1 MPSHNPGPLRN
12 RPACRPRWRCAIFLL
27 ALEGPSHADRA
38 EVLLVLDHDVLIIG
52 AGLAGM
58 RAALAARENGVDV
71 AVLTKVHPV
80 RSHSNAAQ
88 GGINAALTD
97 RGDDWSDHAF
107 DTIKGSDYLGDQ
119 DAIELMCR
127 EAGDEIIAMEHMGV
141 IFSRDDTGRLGTRA
155 FGGQRQ
161 ARTFFVSDFT
171 GQALLHVLYEQ
182 VMKAGVRVYEEWF
195 ALSLIVEDGQCR
207 GAVVMEIRTG
217 EIHVVRAKAVVMAS
231 GGLGRVFEP
240 STNALICTGDGMA
253 LAYRA
258 GASLMDME
266 MVQYHPTTLKGS
278 GVLITEGAR
287 GEGAHLLNSEGQR
300 FMERYAPNMMEL
312 ASRDVVSR
320 AEQTEINE
328 GRGIDGGVLLDCRHL
343 GEQVIREK
351 LSQIRDI
358 ARDFA
363 SVDIMTEPIPIRPGM
378 HYQMGGVKTDVNGE
392 TPVPGLYAAG
402 ECACVSVHG
411 GNRLGANS
419 LLDTLV
425 FGRRSGEHA
434 SDRAKRDG
442 HTAITDSAAEDDRR
456 YIQQLLD
463 NDGDGEMFGKIRLDL
478 GQTMNENLAVFRDQQ
493 GMEASLAAVRE
504 LKERFTRVSVPDKG
518 KTFNTN
524 LIFTLELGFMLDC
537 AETIALSALERKE
550 SRGAHTRTDMPDR
563 DDENWLRHIL
573 VGQSSD
579 GPQIDFAPVAVTN
592 WQPEV
597 RSY

>member
-1 MPSHNPGPLRN
+1 M
-12 RPACRPRWRCAIFLL
+12 F
-27 ALEGPSHADRA
+27 
-38 EVLLVLDHDVLIIG
+38 DHDVLIIG

-58 RAALAARENGVDV
+58 RAALSAVQAGADV
-71 AVLTKVHPV
+71 AVVTKVHPV

-97 RGDDWSDHAF
+97 RGDDWREHAY

-119 DAIELMCR
+119 DAIEVMCR
-127 EAGDEIIAMEHMGV
+127 EAGGEVISMEHMGV
-141 IFSRDDTGRLGTRA
+141 IFNRDDEGRLGTRA

-182 VMKAGVRVYEEWF
+182 VMKAGVRIYEEWF
-195 ALSLIVEDGQCR
+195 LLSLIVEDGECA
-207 GAVVMEIRTG
+207 GAVIMEIRSG
-217 EIHVVRAKAVVMAS
+217 EIHVVRSKTVIIAS

-240 STNALICTGDGMA
+240 STNALICTGDGMSA
-253 LAYRA
+253 AYKV

-287 GEGAHLLNSEGQR
+287 GEGAYLLNSEGER
-300 FMERYAPNMMEL
+300 FMKRYAPNMMEL

-328 GRGIDGGVLLDCRHL
+328 GRGIDGCVMLDVRHL
-343 GEQVIREK
+343 GERVINER
-351 LSQIRDI
+351 LSQIREI
-358 ARDFA
+358 GRDFA
-363 SVDIMTEPIPIRPGM
+363 NVDLLYEPIPIRPGM
-378 HYQMGGVKTDVNGE
+378 HYQMGGVKTDVDGQ
-392 TPVPGLYAAG
+392 TQIAGLYAAG
-402 ECACVSVHG
+402 EAACVSVHG

-434 SDRAKRDG
+434 AEAAKAKPHSASVSDA
-442 HTAITDSAAEDDRR
+442 SADADRR
-456 YIQQLLD
+456 NIQRLLG
-463 NDGDGEMFGKIRLDL
+463 NDSDGEMFGAIRREMGDA
-478 GQTMNENLAVFRDQQ
+478 MNQHLAVFREQN
-493 GMEASLAAVRE
+493 GMESALQDLRGLRERYNRVAV
-504 LKERFTRVSVPDKG
+504 TDKG

-524 LIFTLELGFMLDC
+524 LLFTLELGFMLDC
-537 AETIALSALERKE
+537 AEAVALSAIERKE
-550 SRGAHTRTDMPDR
+550 SRGAHTRIDAPDR
-563 DDENWLRHIL
+563 DDDNWLRHIL
-573 VGQSSD
+573 VRHTED
-579 GPQIDFAPVAVTN
+579 GPQVDYMPVVITD
-592 WQPEV
+592 WEPQV